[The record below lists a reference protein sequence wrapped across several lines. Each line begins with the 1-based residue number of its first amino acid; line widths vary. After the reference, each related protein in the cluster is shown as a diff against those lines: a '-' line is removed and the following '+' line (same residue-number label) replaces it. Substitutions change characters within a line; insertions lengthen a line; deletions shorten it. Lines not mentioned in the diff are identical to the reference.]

1 MPLAAY
7 WFVNTMPDLQ
17 SVLHA
22 HHQAVQAFLASADA
36 VPPAQWDRPRAAG
49 KWSPG
54 QIAEHLVLA
63 YEASRDVL
71 RGRANGPA
79 APRLLRPLLRTFLLK
94 PVLRLRRFPLGSKS
108 PAVLQ
113 PGSSPAPAP
122 VLLERLQAAAAAFE
136 GDVAAA
142 DRTTVD
148 HPAFGRLAVADLV
161 RLQEIHTQHH
171 RKQMSPD

>member
-1 MPLAAY
+1 
-7 WFVNTMPDLQ
+7 MPDLE

-22 HHQAVQAFLASADA
+22 HRQAVQAFLAAAQA

-71 RGRANGPA
+71 RGRASGPA

-94 PVLRLRRFPLGSKS
+94 PVLRFRRFPSGSKS

-113 PGSSPAPAP
+113 PGSSPAAAA
-122 VLLERLQAAAAAFE
+122 VLLERLRAAAAAFE
-136 GDVAAA
+136 GDVAA
-142 DRTTVD
+142 DQRVTVD
-148 HPAFGRLAVADLV
+148 HPAFGRLPVADLV
-161 RLQEIHTQHH
+161 RLQEIHTLHH
-171 RKQMSPD
+171 REQLSPD